1 MKGWCIVLLLAACD
15 NGEEAAKSDDT
26 KTDTKATDDKK
37 SVAAPAKDSEARKA
51 LFEAWE
57 KAGLKAADMK
67 SSDLLGKDCKQGTVN
82 KVDVVICE
90 FASADEAEKAK
101 AKGLEWVGD
110 TTGAAW
116 TSGTLVIAVAD
127 RKKADANGKAI
138 NAMMKT
144 QPK

>member
-1 MKGWCIVLLLAACD
+1 VRAAWLVVVLLAGCGGGD
-15 NGEEAAKSDDT
+15 EEAAKTDDT
-26 KTDTKATDDKK
+26 KTGDTKVEKK
-37 SVAAPAKDSEARKA
+37 PEPAKESEARKA
-51 LFEAWE
+51 LFDAWE

-67 SSDLLGKDCKQGTVN
+67 ASDLLGKDCKQGTVN
-82 KVDVVICE
+82 KVDVVVCE
-90 FASADEAEKAK
+90 FANADEAKKAE

-116 TSGTLVIAVAD
+116 TSGTLVVAVAD

-144 QPK
+144 KTK